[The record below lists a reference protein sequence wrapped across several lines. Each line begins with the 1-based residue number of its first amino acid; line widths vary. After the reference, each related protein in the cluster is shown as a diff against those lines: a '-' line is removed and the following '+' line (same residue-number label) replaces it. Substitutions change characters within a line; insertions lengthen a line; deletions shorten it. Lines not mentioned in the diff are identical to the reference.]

1 MQGTKQPA
9 SPDSPISSAPKKGTG
24 RRPTVESD
32 VVSPVMRVGAAWSWR
47 FLIIIAALGVLGFL
61 VTYLSQVTIPLAIA
75 LLLAALLN
83 PVKDFL
89 VRKGMNAKFAS
100 PLAFVAGI
108 LVVLGILSAVI
119 QQFVAGAGD
128 LADRAS
134 GGLMKIRDWLHGL
147 GISEAQINSSVD
159 SVQKWI
165 KNNQAS
171 ITSGALST
179 ATSAGHILAGLAI
192 ALFTLFFFLRD
203 GRRIWNW
210 LLGLTPKP
218 ARPHLDA
225 AGDRAWTTLGGYV
238 KATVLVAFVDAV
250 GIGIVLVLV
259 RVPLVI
265 PLAAL
270 VFLTSFIPL
279 IGATLSGIVATLVA
293 LVTVGPVGALLVLL
307 GVIVVQQ
314 LEGHLLQPLLMGRAV
329 KMHPLAIVLAIA
341 TGGMLIGITGA
352 LLAVPIAATL
362 NAAIKQ
368 LRGKYDEPVGGQ
380 PALDAHEGEVE
391 TRELAD
397 EGGRAGSAGSSASR
411 KN

>member
-1 MQGTKQPA
+1 MA
-9 SPDSPISSAPKKGTG
+9 EPDNPSATNKKIHG
-24 RRPTVESD
+24 PWPSVESD
-32 VVSPVMRVGAAWSWR
+32 VVSPTMRVGAAWSWR
-47 FLIIIAALGVLGFL
+47 FLVIVAGLLVVGFVIA
-61 VTYLSQVTIPLAIA
+61 TLSQVTIPIAIA

-89 VRKGMNAKFAS
+89 VRKGMKAKFAS
-100 PLAFVAGI
+100 PLVFVTGI
-108 LVVLGILSAVI
+108 VLVLGILTAVV

-128 LADRAS
+128 LANRAS
-134 GGLMKIRDWLHGL
+134 GGLTKIRDWVHSIGV
-147 GISEAQINSSVD
+147 SDNQINST
-159 SVQKWI
+159 VQSAENWI
-165 KNNQAS
+165 KDNHS
-171 ITSGALST
+171 TITSGALST
-179 ATSAGHILAGLAI
+179 ATSAGHVLAGLAI
-192 ALFTLFFFLRD
+192 AMFTLFFFLRD

-210 LLGLTPKP
+210 LLGLAPEP

-225 AGDRAWTTLGGYV
+225 AGDRAWMTLGGYV

-250 GIGIVLVLV
+250 GIGIVIAIVG
-259 RVPLVI
+259 VPLVI

-279 IGATLSGIVATLVA
+279 IGATISGIVATLVA
-293 LVTVGPVGALLVLL
+293 LVAVGPVGAIIVLA

-368 LRGKYDEPVGGQ
+368 LRGKYDEPIGAQ
-380 PALDAHEGEVE
+380 AAIDAD
-391 TRELAD
+391 A
-397 EGGRAGSAGSSASR
+397 GRDDLTGDPDDGAGTGSAQ
-411 KN
+411 K